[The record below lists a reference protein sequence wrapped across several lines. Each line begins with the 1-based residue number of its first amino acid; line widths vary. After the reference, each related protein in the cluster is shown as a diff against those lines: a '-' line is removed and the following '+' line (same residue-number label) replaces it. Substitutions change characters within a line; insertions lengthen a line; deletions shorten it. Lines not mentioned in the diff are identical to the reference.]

1 MGNTE
6 DEQIGEAGKECGL
19 GQFILETEASLGSAD
34 GEVQLAYGLWFWNSG
49 EKSEPRET
57 ELDLKKQREIKK
69 QMKKTDIAGNE
80 TFLIILGNL
89 TFFFFLTFYFE
100 LLISRVAR

>member
-1 MGNTE
+1 MEGELKSEPQDFSGGTV
-6 DEQIGEAGKECGL
+6 DEQIREAGKECGL

-89 TFFFFLTFYFE
+89 TFFF
-100 LLISRVAR
+100 